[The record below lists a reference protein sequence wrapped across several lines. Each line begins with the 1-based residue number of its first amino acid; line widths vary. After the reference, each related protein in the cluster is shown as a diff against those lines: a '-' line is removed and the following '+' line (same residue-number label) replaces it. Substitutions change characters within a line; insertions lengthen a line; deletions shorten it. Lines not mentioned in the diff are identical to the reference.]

1 MSSTIYIVGI
11 VGVPGQYGGFE
22 TLVEYLLDA
31 KGLKGEKVCVFCE
44 KAESAKCLE
53 VYKGAVLVYL
63 PFKANGWQ
71 SILYDAY
78 GMFVGGLKGSHILV
92 LGTSATIFLPLFRLM
107 FPRVKFITNMAG
119 LEWTRSKWGWL
130 AKKIL
135 LLNEWAAA
143 HFSHTLIADNEGL
156 IDYVR
161 RRYGVEGEYI
171 AYGGDQ
177 YLKLDPDIKVFEEW
191 ELPRAGYDFVIA
203 RAQSDNNMEI
213 ILDAYAE
220 LGVPLVYVS
229 NWDSS
234 EYGRSLRER
243 YSSCPNLHL
252 IGPIY
257 SAEKVAALHRSAEV
271 YVHGH
276 SSGGTNPTLV
286 EAMWS
291 GLPIL
296 AFDVTFNRY
305 TTEGA
310 AQYFSSSDELVALRR
325 SVSRELL
332 RSNGV
337 KHAEAARRRYSWASV
352 CARYVEVIKG
362 SK

>member
-1 MSSTIYIVGI
+1 MSNGLYVVGI

-31 KGLKGEKVCVFCE
+31 KGLKSECVHVFCE
-44 KAESAKCLE
+44 RNASVKRLQT
-53 VYKGAVLVYL
+53 YKGARLVYL

-71 SILYDAY
+71 SILYDAM
-78 GMFVGGLKGSHILV
+78 GMLVGAFKGSHVLV
-92 LGTSATIFLPLFRLM
+92 LGTSATIFLPLFRVL
-107 FPRVKFITNMAG
+107 FPRARFITNMAG
-119 LEWTRSKWGWL
+119 LEWSRSKWGWL
-130 AKKIL
+130 ARKIL

-143 HFSHTLIADNEGL
+143 RFSHSLIADNEGL

-161 RRYGVEGEYI
+161 GRYGVEGEYI

-177 YLKLDPDIKVFEEW
+177 YLNLDSDGRVFDEW
-191 ELPRAGYDFVIA
+191 KLPRFGYDFAIA
-203 RAQSDNNMEI
+203 RAQSDNNMEVL
-213 ILDAYAE
+213 LDAYAR
-220 LGVPLVYVS
+220 LNTPLVYVS

-234 EYGRSLRER
+234 EYGKSLKEK
-243 YSSCPNLHL
+243 YSSFSNIHM
-252 IGPIY
+252 IGPVY
-257 SAEKVAALHRSAEV
+257 SAEKVAALHRGAEI

-310 AQYFSSSDELVALRR
+310 ARYFTSSDELVALRR
-325 SVSRELL
+325 SVSREILQ
-332 RSNGV
+332 SNGA

-352 CARYVEVIKG
+352 CERYVEVIRGLK
-362 SK
+362 